1 MERFEA
7 KVTSKGQITLPSRLR
22 SALKVRSG
30 DKVVFE
36 RDEKGTIKMHALAE
50 SLGDLRGIVGAG
62 SNRRI
67 DSEMVAR
74 WIDESRGAR
83 WRSGT

>member
-22 SALKVRSG
+22 SALKVQSG

-36 RDEKGTIKMHALAE
+36 RDDKGTIKVHALSE
-50 SLGDLRGIVGAG
+50 SLEDLRGIVRSG
-62 SNRRI
+62 SSRI
-67 DSEMVAR
+67 DGEMVSR

-83 WRSGT
+83 WRSK